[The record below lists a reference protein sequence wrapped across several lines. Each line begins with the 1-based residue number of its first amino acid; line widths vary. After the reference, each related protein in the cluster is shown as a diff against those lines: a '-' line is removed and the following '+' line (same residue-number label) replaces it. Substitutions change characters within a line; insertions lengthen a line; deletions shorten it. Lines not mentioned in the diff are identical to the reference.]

1 MSSVHSLLSLTVPV
15 PPSPPSNVFIQ
26 SMDIGATFARICWQ
40 PPSSSSI
47 GIPAVSRYVITV
59 TQVNSTADP
68 LNFNTTDATEDFNVT
83 GLAPGTTY
91 EFRVSAISE
100 SGSVV
105 GQSGPSEP
113 FTAATNFTGML
124 CVCACVCV
132 CDCDCDYHVQN
143 VYIQCMYICVCE
155 NLCVHVQCTTCVR
168 TSLLDVYTA
177 HFVCVFVQMCVCVCV
192 CVYICIHFLSTCM
205 CVHDT

>member
-1 MSSVHSLLSLTVPV
+1 
-15 PPSPPSNVFIQ
+15 
-26 SMDIGATFARICWQ
+26 MDIGATFARICWQ

-124 CVCACVCV
+124 CVCVCV
-132 CDCDCDYHVQN
+132 CDCDCDYHVQD
-143 VYIQCMYICVCE
+143 VYIQCMYIRVCVCVCE
-155 NLCVHVQCTTCVR
+155 NLCVRVQCTTCVR

-177 HFVCVFVQMCVCVCV
+177 HFVCVCANVCVCV
-192 CVYICIHFLSTCM
+192 CTYAFTSVSTCI
-205 CVHDT
+205 CVHCT